1 MLGSVFF
8 DILKNLTNKILAL
21 FREILPLL
29 TTMSK
34 LNSKMFK
41 HKMSEMK
48 GPTDNGENMQ
58 NVVQYA
64 SVRVKN
70 TILMNFLFNIS

>member
-1 MLGSVFF
+1 
-8 DILKNLTNKILAL
+8 
-21 FREILPLL
+21 
-29 TTMSK
+29 MSK

-48 GPTDNGENMQ
+48 GPTENIENMQ

-70 TILMNFLFNIS
+70 IILMNFLFNLS